1 MEKLFER
8 HDEYVSTVPMEYVRS
23 MMDKIDWSLRLI
35 AIKGPKGVG
44 KSTLML
50 QYIKRNFT
58 PDDRHVLYCSA
69 DTSYFSNHTLVD
81 VADTF
86 CKHGGTH
93 LFIDEIHKYE
103 NWSGEI
109 KEIYDL
115 HRNLHIIISGSS
127 LMRIN
132 DGQSDLLRR
141 IKEYA
146 MPGLSFREYLWFE
159 HGLKIDSLSLEELLA
174 NLVKN
179 REIRNLQIIEKMREG
194 GVNITLEEMQADF
207 PNTVL
212 GRPHFAAE
220 LVKKKVVKTRQQ
232 AFDRYLAK
240 RRPWYVARVGSNL
253 DEAIV
258 AIKESGGIP
267 VIAHPMSLYLSWGKL
282 PDALQNFYE
291 RGVMGLEAFHPGA
304 RVTECLRLEELAQKI
319 GYFVTAG
326 SDFHGEKI
334 RADRKLGH
342 TCGGRTIE
350 DEVWDK
356 IKDIIL

>member
-1 MEKLFER
+1 MIDLHVHTTASDGQYTPSQIIEMAAEKNIN
-8 HDEYVSTVPMEYVRS
+8 T
-23 MMDKIDWSLRLI
+23 I
-35 AIKGPKGVG
+35 AI
-44 KSTLML
+44 T
-50 QYIKRNFT
+50 
-58 PDDRHVLYCSA
+58 DH
-69 DTSYFSNHTLVD
+69 DT
-81 VADTF
+81 VA
-86 CKHGGTH
+86 G
-93 LFIDEIHKYE
+93 
-103 NWSGEI
+103 
-109 KEIYDL
+109 
-115 HRNLHIIISGSS
+115 
-127 LMRIN
+127 
-132 DGQSDLLRR
+132 
-141 IKEYA
+141 
-146 MPGLSFREYLWFE
+146 
-159 HGLKIDSLSLEELLA
+159 LEEGAKAAKKFNITFVPGTELNISYPTGEFHLLGLGFKKISPSLTELLDT
-174 NLVKN
+174 LVKN

-194 GVNITLEEMQADF
+194 GVELTLEEMQADF
-207 PNTVL
+207 PDTVL

-240 RRPWYVARVGSNL
+240 GRPWYVARVGSNL

-334 RADRKLGH
+334 RADRRLGH
-342 TCGGRTIE
+342 TCGGRKIE
-350 DEVWDK
+350 DETWEK